1 MKVYDFSN
9 CNFDNEILNDE
20 NTGVLLSRKFEY
32 KGQQESRVIVSN
44 LAEAKRLVFLINC
57 QEVIEQTGYTDAE
70 KNSVINYLTEIKSE
84 LLESIE

>member
-9 CNFDNEILNDE
+9 CNFDNEILSAKD
-20 NTGVLLSRKFEY
+20 TTILLSRKFEY

-44 LAEAKRLVFLINC
+44 LEEEKRLVVLINC

-70 KNSVINYLTEIKSE
+70 KISVINYLTEIKSE
-84 LLESIE
+84 LLESVE

>member
-9 CNFDNEILNDE
+9 CNFDNEILSDKD
-20 NTGVLLSRKFEY
+20 TTILLSRQFEY

-44 LAEAKRLVFLINC
+44 LEEEKRLVFLINC

-70 KNSVINYLTEIKSE
+70 KISVINYFTEIKSE
-84 LLESIE
+84 LLESVE

>member
-9 CNFDNEILNDE
+9 CNFDNEILSDKD
-20 NTGVLLSRKFEY
+20 TTILLSRKFEY

-44 LAEAKRLVFLINC
+44 LEEEKRLVFFINC
-57 QEVIEQTGYTDAE
+57 QEVIEQTRYSDAE

-84 LLESIE
+84 LLESVE

>member
-9 CNFDNEILNDE
+9 CNFDNEILSDKD
-20 NTGVLLSRKFEY
+20 TTILLSRKFEY

-44 LAEAKRLVFLINC
+44 LEEEKRLVFFINC

-70 KNSVINYLTEIKSE
+70 KNSVINYFTEIKSE
-84 LLESIE
+84 LLESVE